1 MLDLVYIYVHGDVNS
16 WKWATHKS
24 RKLGSPWTMM
34 ISQYFG
40 CVNKIVFYW
49 MLRYELWEE
58 IYIYVVSQ
66 KDSWLSVDLS
76 ALTWSPPPYWDR
88 TRRRVWGRCLGTAE
102 LAPGSLSFPVVC
114 SCNTIDL
121 SYIQIYLLVTNLQKM
136 GEICNIFFI
145 CDRHFLRL
153 KSFL

>member
-1 MLDLVYIYVHGDVNS
+1 MILINIIGKQMLDLVYIYVHGDVNS

-24 RKLGSPWTMM
+24 CKLGSPWTMM
-34 ISQYFG
+34 ISQYCG

-49 MLRYELWEE
+49 MWRYDLWEE

-76 ALTWSPPPYWDR
+76 ALIWSRPPYWDR

-102 LAPGSLSFPVVC
+102 LAPGSLSYPAVRFCYTFDSWICEEFLFSVEKYRIILN
-114 SCNTIDL
+114 S
-121 SYIQIYLLVTNLQKM
+121 LVY
-136 GEICNIFFI
+136 
-145 CDRHFLRL
+145 
-153 KSFL
+153 